1 MTKPYDAVLLDID
14 GTLVDSNDA
23 HASAWV
29 DAFKVLGRDL
39 PFDRVRPLIGM
50 GTDKMLALA
59 ASMDH
64 ESDEG
69 AAIAAARTDIFKR
82 HYVPSLRPTPGA
94 EHFVQWLRET
104 GFRVIV
110 ATSAK
115 AEELRDLLE
124 VSGALTLLDDATTS
138 DDAEASKPD
147 PDIIIAALRKA
158 GSPVERVIM
167 VGDTRYDIEAARRAG
182 IATIAFRCGGSTD
195 DSLSGALAIYDD
207 PADLLEHVKESPLV
221 AKSN

>member
-1 MTKPYDAVLLDID
+1 MTNPYDAVLLDID

-29 DAFKVLGRDL
+29 DALRAHGRDV

-59 ASMDH
+59 AALDH
-64 ESDEG
+64 ESAEGVEIG
-69 AAIAAARTDIFKR
+69 AARAAIFKR
-82 HYVPSLRPTPGA
+82 EYVPSLRPTPGA
-94 EHFVQWLRET
+94 EHLVQWLLKT

-115 AEELRDLLE
+115 AEELRDLLA
-124 VSGALTLLDDATTS
+124 VSGALALLDDATTS

-147 PDIIIAALRKA
+147 PDIIIAALQKA
-158 GSPVERVIM
+158 RCPVERVVM
-167 VGDTRYDIEAARRAG
+167 VGDTPYDIEAARRAG

-195 DSLSGALAIYDD
+195 DRLSGALAIYDD
-207 PADLLEHVKESPLV
+207 PADLLRHLEQSPFA
-221 AKSN
+221 AKSL